1 MPLENSIP
9 SGMTTIP
16 SSVITTVS
24 KTGGW
29 GRGSNTTNDRA
40 NKVRVTA
47 VNSSDGSILFELLTR
62 NVGASYLGNPQ
73 NNKAYM
79 SNNTVS
85 SVPLVGEIVEIFS
98 APDIS
103 LSESKSQPT
112 FKTYYKPAPID
123 IWQNQNNNVV
133 LDNSVQGQVL
143 EDPMNSISLT
153 NYQKALNGFV

>member
-1 MPLENSIP
+1 MGRENFTP
-9 SGMTTIP
+9 SGMSTLPTTIN
-16 SSVITTVS
+16 SVVS
-24 KTGGW
+24 KT
-29 GRGSNTTNDRA
+29 NTFSSQINTRST
-40 NKVRVTA
+40 KVRVTGI
-47 VNSSDGSILFELLTR
+47 NEKDGSILYEPLNKNTGPSSLGTTR
-62 NVGASYLGNPQ
+62 KDYVAYIGNNVN
-73 NNKAYM
+73 M
-79 SNNTVS
+79 
-85 SVPLVGEIVEIFS
+85 SVPFIGEIVEIFS

-103 LSESKSQPT
+103 LAENKSQPT